1 MNVIDE
7 VLHVLIDVLAGR
19 RNLAAHE
26 ADALHEKVT
35 PGFTAKPVSDDEIA
49 AAMAVLEAAKAQ
61 QEAKAAPAAEAA
73 G

>member
-7 VLHVLIDVLAGR
+7 VLHVLIDVLTGR
-19 RNLAAHE
+19 RNLAIHE

-61 QEAKAAPAAEAA
+61 QEAKAAAAAEAA

>member
-7 VLHVLIDVLAGR
+7 ILHVIIDVLTGR

-35 PGFTAKPVSDDEIA
+35 PGYTAVPVTDDQIA
-49 AAMAVLEAAKAQ
+49 AAMAVLEQAKAQ
-61 QEAKAAPAAEAA
+61 QDAKDAAGAPA
-73 G
+73 